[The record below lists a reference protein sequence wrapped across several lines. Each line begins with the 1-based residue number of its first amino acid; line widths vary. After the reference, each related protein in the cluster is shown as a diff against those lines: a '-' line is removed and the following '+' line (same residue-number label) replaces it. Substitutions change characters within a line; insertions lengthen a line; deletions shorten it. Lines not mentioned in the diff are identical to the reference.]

1 MRDMI
6 QWVFLVAYVFFVA
19 ALLTFPFRRKNTPFW
34 KDFVIAVPIAAIG
47 LVSMVALRSFI
58 DNATD
63 WVFRLHGGNLILGT
77 VAIGLGVTIFVFKKK
92 SQLWYGVLE
101 LIFGAFSASAV
112 ASGMNTS
119 GAMFSHWVAL
129 AGSVYVVARGLNN
142 ISDHIEE
149 HGDRYGNKTLWRS
162 FLALFCTSD
171 TPKHSAG
178 LDG

>member
-1 MRDMI
+1 MENEYSTPELYFRQSGPRAPGEHFSLVKRPVYKSPGAILRRSNFAMRDMI

-112 ASGMNTS
+112 ASGM
-119 GAMFSHWVAL
+119 
-129 AGSVYVVARGLNN
+129 
-142 ISDHIEE
+142 
-149 HGDRYGNKTLWRS
+149 
-162 FLALFCTSD
+162 
-171 TPKHSAG
+171 
-178 LDG
+178 